1 MKNFYTFTRRKIF
14 VICTKFF
21 QVIFIFSDIIAPVEG
36 NFYKIFLAG
45 EVMNEQGTREK
56 LARRRQAG
64 WSKTLVSFLICL
76 FIGTAALG
84 VYAGFKFT
92 DKDPSVVVHNNSSRR
107 ETILPTVRR
116 NMTVILMGVDE
127 RKDDVGRSDTLMFL
141 NFNHD
146 DVSLLSIPRD
156 TRVYVEKQ
164 GYQKINA
171 AYAFGGEKLARQT
184 VEDFLGVDVDRY
196 IKIDTHAFPKV
207 IDELGGIDI
216 YVEKDMHYEDPW
228 DDDGG
233 LVIDLRQ
240 GYQHL
245 NGQEAVEFV
254 RFRDDEG
261 DAGRVRRQ
269 QAFMRALAEKVNDPA
284 IILKLPQMLSV
295 AIDAVE
301 TDLSMTEMLALAG
314 TLKIA
319 ESEGNIQTGV
329 VPGYWQYI
337 DNVSYLVPDAE
348 RLGEVVM
355 DNLKI
360 RASKRHFENLAL
372 EYDRGSPADF
382 YDVNPNLERDLK
394 IMDDF
399 HRSRYNF
406 EENRL

>member
-1 MKNFYTFTRRKIF
+1 MSTE
-14 VICTKFF
+14 FF
-21 QVIFIFSDIIAPVEG
+21 QVIFIFSDIIARVKG
-36 NFYKIFLAG
+36 IFYKNFLAG
-45 EVMNEQGTREK
+45 EVMNEKEAREK
-56 LARRRQAG
+56 LARRRQARL
-64 WSKTLVSFLICL
+64 SKTLVSFLICL
-76 FIGTAALG
+76 FIGTACLG
-84 VYAGFKFT
+84 VYAGFRFT
-92 DKDPSVVVHNNSSRR
+92 DSDLQKDGRNNFSRE

-141 NFNHD
+141 NFNRD

-156 TRVYVEKQ
+156 TRVYIERQ

-171 AYAFGGEKLARQT
+171 AYAYGGEKLARQT

-196 IKIDTHAFPKV
+196 IKIDTHAFPKI
-207 IDELGGIDI
+207 IDEIGGIDI
-216 YVEKDMHYEDPW
+216 YVERDMHYEDPW

-233 LVIDLRQ
+233 LVINLRQ

-245 NGQEAVEFV
+245 DGQEAVEFV
-254 RFRDDEG
+254 RFRDEEG

-269 QAFMRALAEKVNDPA
+269 QAFMKALAEKVTDPA

-314 TLKIA
+314 TLRNA
-319 ESEGNIQTGV
+319 ESKGNIQTGV
-329 VPGYWQYI
+329 VPGYLQYI

-360 RASKRHFENLAL
+360 SASKRHFENLAL
-372 EYDRGSPADF
+372 EYDRGSPDDF
-382 YDVNPNLERDLK
+382 YDVNPNLERDLQ

-399 HRSRYNF
+399 HRARYKF
-406 EENRL
+406 EENKL

>member
-1 MKNFYTFTRRKIF
+1 MVTSE
-14 VICTKFF
+14 FF
-21 QVIFIFSDIIAPVEG
+21 QVIFIFSDIIARVKE
-36 NFYKIFLAG
+36 FYKIFLAG
-45 EVMNEQGTREK
+45 EGMNEREAREK
-56 LARRRQAG
+56 LARRRQAH
-64 WSKTLVSFLICL
+64 WSKTLLSFIICL
-76 FIGTAALG
+76 FIGSACLG
-84 VYAGFKFT
+84 VYAGFRFT
-92 DKDPSVVVHNNSSRR
+92 DSDLPNSERNNFSRD

-116 NMTVILMGVDE
+116 NMTVMLMGVDE

-141 NFNHD
+141 NFNSD

-156 TRVYVEKQ
+156 TRVYIERQ

-184 VEDFLGVDVDRY
+184 VEEFLGVDVDRY
-196 IKIDTHAFPKV
+196 IKIDTHAFPKI
-207 IDELGGIDI
+207 IDEMGGIDI
-216 YVEKDMHYEDPW
+216 YVERDMHYEDPW

-269 QAFMRALAEKVNDPA
+269 QAFMKALAEKVTDPA
-284 IILKLPQMLSV
+284 IILKLPQMLSA
-295 AIDAVE
+295 AINAVE

-314 TLKIA
+314 TLRNA

-360 RASKRHFENLAL
+360 SASKRHFENLAL

-382 YDVNPNLERDLK
+382 YDVNPNLERDLQ
-394 IMDDF
+394 IMEDF
-399 HRSRYNF
+399 HRARYKF
-406 EENRL
+406 EENKL

>member
-1 MKNFYTFTRRKIF
+1 MVTTE
-14 VICTKFF
+14 FF
-21 QVIFIFSDIIAPVEG
+21 QVIFIFSDIISPVNE
-36 NFYKIFLAG
+36 FYKNFLAG
-45 EVMNEQGTREK
+45 EGMNEKEAREK
-56 LARRRQAG
+56 LARRRQAH
-64 WSKTLVSFLICL
+64 WSKTLVSFIICL
-76 FIGTAALG
+76 FIGSACLG
-84 VYAGFKFT
+84 VYAGFRFT
-92 DKDPSVVVHNNSSRR
+92 DSDLQKDERNNFSRD

-116 NMTVILMGVDE
+116 NMTVMLMGVDE

-141 NFNHD
+141 NFNSD

-156 TRVYVEKQ
+156 TRVYIERQ

-184 VEDFLGVDVDRY
+184 VEEFLGVDVDRY
-196 IKIDTHAFPKV
+196 IKIDTHAFPK
-207 IDELGGIDI
+207 IIEEMGGIDI
-216 YVEKDMHYEDPW
+216 YVERDMHYEDPW

-269 QAFMRALAEKVNDPA
+269 QAFMKALAEKVTDPA
-284 IILKLPQMLSV
+284 IILKLPQMLSA

-314 TLKIA
+314 TLRNA

-360 RASKRHFENLAL
+360 SASKRHFENLAL

-382 YDVNPNLERDLK
+382 YDVNPNLERDLQ
-394 IMDDF
+394 IMEDF
-399 HRSRYNF
+399 HRARYKF
-406 EENRL
+406 EENKL

>member
-1 MKNFYTFTRRKIF
+1 MVTTE
-14 VICTKFF
+14 FF
-21 QVIFIFSDIIAPVEG
+21 QVIFIFSDIISPVNE
-36 NFYKIFLAG
+36 FYKNFLAG
-45 EVMNEQGTREK
+45 EGMNEKEAREK
-56 LARRRQAG
+56 LARRRQAH
-64 WSKTLVSFLICL
+64 WSKTLVSFIICL
-76 FIGTAALG
+76 FIGSACLG
-84 VYAGFKFT
+84 VYAGFRFT
-92 DKDPSVVVHNNSSRR
+92 DSDSTNNERNNFSRD

-116 NMTVILMGVDE
+116 NMTVMLMGVDE

-141 NFNHD
+141 NFNSD

-156 TRVYVEKQ
+156 TRVYIERQ

-184 VEDFLGVDVDRY
+184 VEEFLGVDVDRY
-196 IKIDTHAFPKV
+196 IKIDTHAFPKI
-207 IDELGGIDI
+207 IDEMGGIDI
-216 YVEKDMHYEDPW
+216 YVERDMHYEDPW

-269 QAFMRALAEKVNDPA
+269 QAFMKALAEKVTDPA
-284 IILKLPQMLSV
+284 IILKLPQMLSA
-295 AIDAVE
+295 AINAVE

-314 TLKIA
+314 TLRNA

-360 RASKRHFENLAL
+360 SASKRHFENLAL

-382 YDVNPNLERDLK
+382 YDVNPNLERDLQ
-394 IMDDF
+394 IMEDF
-399 HRSRYNF
+399 HRARYKF
-406 EENRL
+406 EENKL